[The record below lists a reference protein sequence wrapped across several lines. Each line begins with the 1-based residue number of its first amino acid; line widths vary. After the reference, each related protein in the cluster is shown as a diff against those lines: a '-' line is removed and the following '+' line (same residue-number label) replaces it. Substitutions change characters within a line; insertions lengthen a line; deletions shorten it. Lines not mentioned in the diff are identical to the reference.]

1 MCTPK
6 AITLHATTLFEP
18 LTTKIGRAV
27 WAVGSLKK
35 KRKKTLETLENAVTL
50 DPCHDPLFNSYTT
63 KMIRDGHMVDVSNL
77 TNFGVNP
84 LIGVQSLGTCY
95 FGLPL

>member
-6 AITLHATTLFEP
+6 GPTLHGTTLFEP

-35 KRKKTLETLENAVTL
+35 KRKKKKKNLETPENAVTF
-50 DPCHDPLFNSYTT
+50 DPCHDPPFNANTT
-63 KMIRDGHMVDVSNL
+63 KMVGDGHILDVSNP

-84 LIGVQSLGTCY
+84 LIGVRFLGT
-95 FGLPL
+95 